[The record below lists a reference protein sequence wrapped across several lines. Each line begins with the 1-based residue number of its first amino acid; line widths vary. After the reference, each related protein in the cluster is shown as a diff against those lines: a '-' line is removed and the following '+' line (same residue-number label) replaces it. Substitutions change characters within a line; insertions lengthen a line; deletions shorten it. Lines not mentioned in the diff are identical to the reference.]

1 MEACS
6 RKLPARAGRLASA
19 SVTALL
25 AHAAPIS
32 YKFPLPIWLYVL
44 AGGAAVLL
52 SAPAAAFAVKDSTPE
67 ERRGAD
73 VYPSVR
79 WLGRPLIVVLT
90 LLLIVAFAGGLFSTT
105 DESKEFFENPMTV
118 LTWVDFWIGL
128 GIVSWLVGDVWER
141 VSPLN
146 VAARAL
152 DGVLARRS
160 VEPLAYPARL
170 GQWPAV
176 ALLLVWS
183 WLELIW
189 GPAKE
194 PRTLA
199 LLMLAHIA
207 ATLIGCA
214 LFGAEAWLGNVE
226 LFSVLA
232 RTLSRFSP
240 LELRPFVPEEW
251 AAAPVGERT
260 ARLRLYGAGLRTDPA
275 LPAGG
280 GAFVLAALATVVFDG
295 WSQTDRF
302 GSFQQWFYDR
312 WSYLAVHTGVLQ
324 TLSMLAVVVVFV
336 GAYLLITRREAA
348 AYAPTLI
355 PIAAVYFA
363 AHYFA
368 YLLIAGQATLGV
380 IVDPFGHSWNPG
392 GLGEYALWK
401 GIAPAA
407 LVWWIEIVLIVG
419 GHASAVFAAHRQALQ
434 RTTPSRALRAGAP
447 LVGLMVLYTVAGL
460 WVLAQQLKA

>member
-1 MEACS
+1 
-6 RKLPARAGRLASA
+6 
-19 SVTALL
+19 VTFLL

-52 SAPAAAFAVKDSTPE
+52 SAPAAALAVTETAPA
-67 ERRGAD
+67 ERRGRD
-73 VYPSVR
+73 VYPRVR
-79 WLGRPLIVVLT
+79 WLGRPLVVIAT
-90 LLLIVAFAGGLFSTT
+90 LLIIVAFAGGLFGTT
-105 DESKEFFENPMTV
+105 DESQEFFENPMTV
-118 LTWVDFWIGL
+118 LTWVDFWVGL
-128 GIVSWLVGDVWER
+128 GIVSWLVGNVWER

-152 DGVLARRS
+152 DRVLVRRS
-160 VEPLAYPARL
+160 VQPLAYAARL

-199 LLMLAHIA
+199 LLLLVYIA

-226 LFSVLA
+226 LFSVVA

-251 AAAPVGERT
+251 AASPVEERS

-302 GSFQQWFYDR
+302 GTFQQWLYER
-312 WSYLAVHTGVLQ
+312 WSYLTDHTALLQ

-336 GAYLLITRREAA
+336 GAYLLVTRGDAR

-380 IVDPFGHSWNPG
+380 VVDPFGHSWNPG
-392 GLGEYALWK
+392 GLGEYDLWK

-407 LVWWIEIVLIVG
+407 AVWWIEIVLIVG
-419 GHASAVFAAHRQALQ
+419 GHVAAVFAAHRQALG
-434 RTTPSRALRAGAP
+434 RSPSRALVAGAP